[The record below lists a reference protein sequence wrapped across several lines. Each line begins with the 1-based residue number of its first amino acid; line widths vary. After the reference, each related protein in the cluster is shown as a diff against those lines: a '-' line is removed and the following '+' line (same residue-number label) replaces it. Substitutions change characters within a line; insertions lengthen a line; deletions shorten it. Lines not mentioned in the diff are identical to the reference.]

1 LAQRPTRTDDR
12 ADESARVRLSLAT
25 LDRVPPQVARPRYRR
40 EQLTPGIV
48 QFGVS
53 ELHQAQL
60 AVYLDRLMNA
70 GLAHDW
76 AIVGAGA
83 VYVER
88 EVRSRLAPQD
98 WLYTVVEQSATRST
112 ARVIGVMPEF
122 LPVTD
127 PDLYGF
133 STIADPAA
141 AVARMTDPA
150 IRIVS
155 MSGPSFFIG
164 GTPLSQHNIADEDH
178 WRWSN
183 VDHPMIRNEVATGQP
198 ETEVGMIV
206 AALQARR
213 QAGFAPFAVLAND
226 DVPDNGQLARAVV
239 AGRAELSDPRLADW
253 IREEVAFPSSMI
265 DRFVVRPNG
274 DRIARFRDE
283 FGYQDAWPVF
293 CEDYAHWVIE
303 DDFPSGRPTFEAAG
317 ATVVDD
323 VAPFKVVTSRILDG
337 GQAAV
342 AFAAALMGIQF
353 VHEAMGDPLIA
364 AFLEKVATE
373 EIIPTVPQVPGT
385 DLKAYLALAA
395 RRLANP
401 GLDLTVRQV
410 AYRGSSR
417 QQDLI
422 VPSLVERLARGLSV
436 EGLSL
441 VSALCCRYCYVDSDD
456 LCDAVERTSNF
467 ALISAA
473 KAARSDPGAWLGLR
487 EVYGSVA
494 EAPAFRERFV
504 AHLAALWRDGTNATL
519 ARYLCG
525 RA

>member
-1 LAQRPTRTDDR
+1 
-12 ADESARVRLSLAT
+12 
-25 LDRVPPQVARPRYRR
+25 
-40 EQLTPGIV
+40 
-48 QFGVS
+48 
-53 ELHQAQL
+53 
-60 AVYLDRLMNA
+60 M
-70 GLAHDW
+70 
-76 AIVGAGA
+76 
-83 VYVER
+83 
-88 EVRSRLAPQD
+88 
-98 WLYTVVEQSATRST
+98 
-112 ARVIGVMPEF
+112 
-122 LPVTD
+122 
-127 PDLYGF
+127 
-133 STIADPAA
+133 
-141 AVARMTDPA
+141 
-150 IRIVS
+150 
-155 MSGPSFFIG
+155 
-164 GTPLSQHNIADEDH
+164 
-178 WRWSN
+178 
-183 VDHPMIRNEVATGQP
+183 
-198 ETEVGMIV
+198 GMIV

-213 QAGFAPFAVLAND
+213 QAGLAPFAVLAND
-226 DVPDNGQLARAVV
+226 DVPDNGQLARAVI

-253 IREEVAFPSSMI
+253 IREEVAFPGSMI

-303 DDFPSGRPTFEAAG
+303 DHFPSGRPTFEAAG

-323 VAPFKVVTSRILDG
+323 VAPFQVMKSRILEG

-353 VHEAMGDPLIA
+353 VHEAMEDPLIA

-417 QQDLI
+417 QQDFI
-422 VPSLVERLARGLSV
+422 VPSLVDRLARGLSV

-456 LCDAVERTSNF
+456 LRDAIERTSNF

-473 KAARSDPGAWLGLR
+473 KAARSEPGAWLGLR

-494 EAPAFRERFV
+494 EAPAFRERID
-504 AHLAALWRDGTNATL
+504 AASGCDLEGRDRSSACPLSLRAGMTKFLQLGIVGARQFSLSTCNRDATAL
-519 ARYLCG
+519 PG
-525 RA
+525 RGL

>member
-1 LAQRPTRTDDR
+1 MP
-12 ADESARVRLSLAT
+12 ARVRLSLAS
-25 LDRVPPQVARPRYRR
+25 LEKVPPGVGRPRYRR
-40 EQLTPGIV
+40 DQLTPGIV

-53 ELHQAQL
+53 ELHRAHM

-70 GLAHDW
+70 GLAHEW

-83 VYVER
+83 IYADR
-88 EVRSRLAPQD
+88 EIRKRLAPQD
-98 WLYTVVEQSATRST
+98 WLYTVVERSATRSA

-133 STIADPAA
+133 ATIAEPQA

-155 MSGPSFFIG
+155 MPGPSHYQECT
-164 GTPLSQHNIADEDH
+164 TPSIDA
-178 WRWSN
+178 
-183 VDHPMIRNEVATGQP
+183 DHPLIRREVATGTP
-198 ETEVGMIV
+198 VDEIGMIV
-206 AALQARR
+206 AALRARR
-213 QAGFAPFAVLAND
+213 QAGIAPFTVLASD
-226 DVPDNGQLARAVV
+226 DVPNNGDAARTAI
-239 AGRAELSDPRLADW
+239 AGRAELSDPGFADW
-253 IREEVAFPSSMI
+253 VRDVVAFPNSMA
-265 DRFVVRPNG
+265 
-274 DRIARFRDE
+274 DRIVLNPHVGHLAQVRDE
-283 FGYQDAWPVF
+283 FDVDDVWPVF

-303 DDFPSGRPTFEAAG
+303 DHFPSGRPTFELVG

-323 VAPFKVVTSRILDG
+323 VAPFQAMKSRILDG

-353 VHEAMGDPLIA
+353 VHEAMEHPLIA

-373 EIIPTVPQVPGT
+373 EIISTVPQVPGT

-410 AYRGSSR
+410 AYRCSSR
-417 QQDLI
+417 QQDFI
-422 VPSLVERLARGLSV
+422 VPSLVDRLARGLSV
-436 EGLSL
+436 GGLSL

-456 LCDAVERTSNF
+456 LRDAVERTSNF

-473 KAARSDPGAWLGLR
+473 KAARSDPAAWLGLR
-487 EVYGSVA
+487 EEYVSVA
-494 EAPAFRERFV
+494 EAQAFREAFTR
-504 AHLAALWRDGTNATL
+504 HLTEIWSNGTEAAL
-519 ARYLCG
+519 ARYLSEQ
-525 RA
+525 A

>member
-1 LAQRPTRTDDR
+1 
-12 ADESARVRLSLAT
+12 
-25 LDRVPPQVARPRYRR
+25 
-40 EQLTPGIV
+40 
-48 QFGVS
+48 
-53 ELHQAQL
+53 
-60 AVYLDRLMNA
+60 
-70 GLAHDW
+70 
-76 AIVGAGA
+76 
-83 VYVER
+83 
-88 EVRSRLAPQD
+88 
-98 WLYTVVEQSATRST
+98 
-112 ARVIGVMPEF
+112 
-122 LPVTD
+122 
-127 PDLYGF
+127 
-133 STIADPAA
+133 
-141 AVARMTDPA
+141 
-150 IRIVS
+150 
-155 MSGPSFFIG
+155 
-164 GTPLSQHNIADEDH
+164 
-178 WRWSN
+178 
-183 VDHPMIRNEVATGQP
+183 
-198 ETEVGMIV
+198 MIV
-206 AALQARR
+206 AALRARR
-213 QAGFAPFAVLAND
+213 QAGLAPFAVLAND
-226 DVPDNGQLARAVV
+226 ESRQWRARPRGHCRSGGAFRSPARRLDTRRGGLPQLDGRSHRGQATA
-239 AGRAELSDPRLADW
+239 ATTCSGPR
-253 IREEVAFPSSMI
+253 R
-265 DRFVVRPNG
+265 VR
-274 DRIARFRDE
+274 R
-283 FGYQDAWPVF
+283 QDAWPVF

-303 DDFPSGRPTFEAAG
+303 DHFPSGRPTFEAAG

-323 VAPFKVVTSRILDG
+323 VAPFQVMKSRILDG

-417 QQDLI
+417 QQDFI

-456 LCDAVERTSNF
+456 LRDAVERTSNF

-473 KAARSDPGAWLGLR
+473 KAARSDPAAWLGLR

-494 EAPAFRERFV
+494 EAPAFRERFI
-504 AHLAALWRDGTNATL
+504 AHLAAIWRDGTEAML